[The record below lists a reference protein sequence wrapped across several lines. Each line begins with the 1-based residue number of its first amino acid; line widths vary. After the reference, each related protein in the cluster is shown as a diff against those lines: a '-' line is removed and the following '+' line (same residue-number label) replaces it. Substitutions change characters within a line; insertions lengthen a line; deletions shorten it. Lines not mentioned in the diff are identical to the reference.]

1 MEKNTKPLRNG
12 QKHFVSIVKVK
23 PVENVHS
30 MTKNGTIHC
39 AFKWL
44 KFEAPMSA
52 TEAADI
58 LETYNK
64 DVGDNGIMF
73 RTLALYKAIARA
85 VEMLRGLEEKNNA

>member
-1 MEKNTKPLRNG
+1 MTNGEKYKTPEERTKAFREHCKGKACGECPLYD
-12 QKHFVSIVKVK
+12 
-23 PVENVHS
+23 
-30 MTKNGTIHC
+30 KNGTIHC

-52 TEAADI
+52 TEAANI

-85 VEMLRGLEEKNNA
+85 VEILRGLEE